1 MKRSSLVL
9 VALAVGACRHPS
21 EATGV
26 AVSAPPV
33 IAIDSA
39 APASSAMGPI
49 LTTASALVAAQPSPA
64 DAPARVQAIL
74 PHWLELLERGDD
86 ATFIDEV
93 VLPEELAKVLA
104 GKSKA
109 ELVANFRNDKHA
121 ELVKILRA
129 IQGQVPTKISQEPD
143 RTLVTYDVHGRKG
156 VTCVVVGQK
165 IYIKN

>member
-1 MKRSSLVL
+1 MKSSLVAL
-9 VALAVGACRHPS
+9 VVLAVAACRHAS
-21 EATGV
+21 EATGDSS
-26 AVSAPPV
+26 VSPPV
-33 IAIDSA
+33 IAIDPTS
-39 APASSAMGPI
+39 PVGPV
-49 LTTASALVAAQPSPA
+49 TAVPTASAAAQPSPA

-74 PHWLELLERGDD
+74 PHWIDLLERGDD

-93 VLPEELAKVLA
+93 VVPEELAKVLD

-109 ELVANFRNDKHA
+109 ELVANFRQDKHA

-129 IQGQVPTKISQEPD
+129 IQGEVPTKISQEPD
-143 RTLVTYDVHGRKG
+143 RTLVIYDVHGRKG

>member
-1 MKRSSLVL
+1 MKRSSLLL
-9 VALAVGACRHPS
+9 VALVLGACRHPS
-21 EATGV
+21 EATGD

-39 APASSAMGPI
+39 SPASSAPGPVI
-49 LTTASALVAAQPSPA
+49 ATAIASAAAQPSSA

-93 VLPEELAKVLA
+93 VVPEELAKVLD

-109 ELVANFRNDKHA
+109 ELVANFRQDKHA

-129 IQGQVPTKISQEPD
+129 IQGAEPTKVSQEPD